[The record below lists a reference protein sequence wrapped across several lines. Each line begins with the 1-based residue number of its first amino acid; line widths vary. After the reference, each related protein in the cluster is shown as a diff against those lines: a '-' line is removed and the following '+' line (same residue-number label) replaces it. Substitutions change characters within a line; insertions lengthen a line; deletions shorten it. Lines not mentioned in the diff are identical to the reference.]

1 MKTEVRNLFIGFFFH
16 LLRCER
22 LESFFLI
29 DDVIR
34 KKRKMKFKKIAMLAA
49 TTFAVFSAVP
59 HISADTNVQKVIDE
73 TYVKPDYVLGYSLDQ
88 SQIEQTLNLLNYDS
102 EKDKKEWKTMT
113 PDVYSSI
120 MNVANDDSLELY
132 SSVKIQKLGKNK
144 ALEVN
149 IVTPQNITKVTAD
162 MYRNAAATLGLEH
175 AQITV
180 ASPVQVTGESA
191 LAGIYYSLEKN
202 GAKVSQESK
211 NLAQEELTTL
221 AGINEENAGK
231 KNFDADKL
239 NVALTDI
246 KTAVANAKNNKKD
259 LSKDDIQKI
268 VEETLKNYKLD
279 GAMSSKQINLIINF
293 AVNLSKSSVVS
304 NKNFTKTLTDLKDS
318 IVDKAGDTFNNINL
332 NFDTNAILKDSGNFF
347 TNAWNAIAGFF
358 GAIWNAIVKFFSGLV
373 G

>member
-1 MKTEVRNLFIGFFFH
+1 MV
-16 LLRCER
+16 
-22 LESFFLI
+22 
-29 DDVIR
+29 
-34 KKRKMKFKKIAMLAA
+34 AA

-102 EKDKKEWKTMT
+102 AKDKKEWKTMT

-120 MNVANDDSLELY
+120 MNAANDDSLELY
-132 SSVKIQKLGKNK
+132 SSVKLQKLGKNK
-144 ALEVN
+144 PLEVN

-221 AGINEENAGK
+221 AGINEENTGK

-293 AVNLSKSSVVS
+293 AVNLSKSNVVS

-332 NFDTNAILKDSGNFF
+332 NFDANPIMKDSGNFF
-347 TNAWNAIAGFF
+347 TNVWNAIAGFF
-358 GAIWNAIVKFFSGLV
+358 VGIWNAIVKFFS
-373 G
+373 

>member
-1 MKTEVRNLFIGFFFH
+1 MWEAWD
-16 LLRCER
+16 
-22 LESFFLI
+22 FFLI

-102 EKDKKEWKTMT
+102 AKDKKEWKTMT
-113 PDVYSSI
+113 PEIYSSI

-202 GAKVSQESK
+202 GAKVSQENK

-221 AGINEENAGK
+221 AGINEENTGK

-246 KTAVANAKNNKKD
+246 KTAVANAKNNKQD

-332 NFDTNAILKDSGNFF
+332 NFDANAILKDSGNFF
-347 TNAWNAIAGFF
+347 TNVWNAIAGFF
-358 GAIWNAIVKFFSGLV
+358 VGIWNAIVKFFSGLV

>member
-1 MKTEVRNLFIGFFFH
+1 MK
-16 LLRCER
+16 LR
-22 LESFFLI
+22 
-29 DDVIR
+29 
-34 KKRKMKFKKIAMLAA
+34 KIALFVASTVA
-49 TTFAVFSAVP
+49 LFSGIP
-59 HISADTNVQKVIDE
+59 HVSADSNVQKVIDE

-88 SQIEQTLNLLNYDS
+88 SQIEQTLSLLNYDS
-102 EKDKKEWKTMT
+102 SKDKEEWKTMT
-113 PDVYSSI
+113 PEVYSSI

-144 ALEVN
+144 PLEVN

-162 MYRNAAATLGLEH
+162 MYRNAAVTLGLEH

-180 ASPVQVTGESA
+180 ASPIQVTGESA

-211 NLAQEELTTL
+211 DLAQEELTTL

-231 KNFDADKL
+231 KNFNADKL

-246 KTAVANAKNNKKD
+246 KTAVANAKQNNQD
-259 LSKDDIQKI
+259 LTKDDIRKI

-279 GAMSSKQINLIINF
+279 TTVTGDQINLIVNF
-293 AVNLSKSSVVS
+293 AVNLSKSNVISS
-304 NKNFTKTLTDLKDS
+304 KNFTKTLTDLKDS
-318 IVDKAGDTFNNINL
+318 IIDKAGDTFNNVNI
-332 NFDTNAILKDSGNFF
+332 NFDTDAILKDSGNFF
-347 TNAWNAIAGFF
+347 TNVWNAIAGFF

>member
-1 MKTEVRNLFIGFFFH
+1 MK
-16 LLRCER
+16 LR
-22 LESFFLI
+22 
-29 DDVIR
+29 
-34 KKRKMKFKKIAMLAA
+34 KIALFVASTVA
-49 TTFAVFSAVP
+49 LFSGIP
-59 HISADTNVQKVIDE
+59 HVSADTNVQKVIDE
-73 TYVKPDYVLGYSLDQ
+73 TYVKPDYVLGYSIDQ
-88 SQIEQTLNLLNYDS
+88 SQIEQTLSLLNYDS
-102 EKDKKEWKTMT
+102 SKDKEEWKTMT
-113 PDVYSSI
+113 PEVYSSI

-246 KTAVANAKNNKKD
+246 KTAVANAKNNKQD

-332 NFDTNAILKDSGNFF
+332 NFDANAILKDSGNFF
-347 TNAWNAIAGFF
+347 TNVWNAIAGFF
-358 GAIWNAIVKFFSGLV
+358 VGIWNAIVKFFSGLV

>member
-1 MKTEVRNLFIGFFFH
+1 
-16 LLRCER
+16 
-22 LESFFLI
+22 
-29 DDVIR
+29 
-34 KKRKMKFKKIAMLAA
+34 MKFKKIAMLAA

-132 SSVKIQKLGKNK
+132 SSVKLQKLGKNK

>member
-102 EKDKKEWKTMT
+102 AKDKKEWKTMT

-221 AGINEENAGK
+221 SGINEENAGK

-332 NFDTNAILKDSGNFF
+332 NFDANAILKDSGNFF

>member
-1 MKTEVRNLFIGFFFH
+1 MKL
-16 LLRCER
+16 
-22 LESFFLI
+22 
-29 DDVIR
+29 
-34 KKRKMKFKKIAMLAA
+34 KKIALFVTTTLALF
-49 TTFAVFSAVP
+49 TAVP
-59 HISADTNVQKVIDE
+59 RVSADSNVQKVIDE

-102 EKDKKEWKTMT
+102 SKDKEEWKTMT
-113 PDVYSSI
+113 PEVYSSI

-144 ALEVN
+144 PLEVN

-162 MYRNAAATLGLEH
+162 MYRNAAVTLGLEH

-180 ASPVQVTGESA
+180 ASPIQVTGESA

-211 NLAQEELTTL
+211 DLAQEELKTL
-221 AGINEENAGK
+221 SGINEENAGK

-246 KTAVANAKNNKKD
+246 KTAVANAKQNNQD
-259 LSKDDIQKI
+259 LSKDDIRKI
-268 VEETLKNYKLD
+268 VEESVVLKNYKLD
-279 GAMSSKQINLIINF
+279 TTVTGNQINLIVNF
-293 AVNLSKSSVVS
+293 AVNLSKSSVIS
-304 NKNFTKTLTDLKDS
+304 SKSFTKTLSDLKDS

>member
-1 MKTEVRNLFIGFFFH
+1 MKL
-16 LLRCER
+16 
-22 LESFFLI
+22 
-29 DDVIR
+29 
-34 KKRKMKFKKIAMLAA
+34 KKIALFVTTTLALF
-49 TTFAVFSAVP
+49 TAVP
-59 HISADTNVQKVIDE
+59 RVSADSNVQKVIDE

-88 SQIEQTLNLLNYDS
+88 SQIEQTLSLLNYDS
-102 EKDKKEWKTMT
+102 SKDKEDWKTMT
-113 PDVYSSI
+113 PEVYSSI

-211 NLAQEELTTL
+211 DLAQEELNTL
-221 AGINEENAGK
+221 SGINEENAGK

-246 KTAVANAKNNKKD
+246 KTAVANAKQNNQD
-259 LSKDDIQKI
+259 LSKDDIRKI

-279 GAMSSKQINLIINF
+279 TTVTGNQINLIVNF
-293 AVNLSKSSVVS
+293 AVNLSKSSVIS
-304 NKNFTKTLTDLKDS
+304 SKNFTKTLTDLKDS

-332 NFDTNAILKDSGNFF
+332 KFDTNAILKDSGNFF
-347 TNAWNAIAGFF
+347 TNAWNAI
-358 GAIWNAIVKFFSGLV
+358 VKFFSGLV

>member
-1 MKTEVRNLFIGFFFH
+1 
-16 LLRCER
+16 
-22 LESFFLI
+22 
-29 DDVIR
+29 
-34 KKRKMKFKKIAMLAA
+34 MKFKKIAMLAA

-102 EKDKKEWKTMT
+102 AKDKKEWKTMT
-113 PDVYSSI
+113 PEIYSSI

-132 SSVKIQKLGKNK
+132 SSVKLQKLGKNK

-221 AGINEENAGK
+221 AGINEENTGK

-332 NFDTNAILKDSGNFF
+332 NFDANAILKDSGNFF
-347 TNAWNAIAGFF
+347 TNVWNAIAGFF
-358 GAIWNAIVKFFSGLV
+358 VGIWNAIVKFFS
-373 G
+373 

>member
-1 MKTEVRNLFIGFFFH
+1 
-16 LLRCER
+16 
-22 LESFFLI
+22 
-29 DDVIR
+29 
-34 KKRKMKFKKIAMLAA
+34 MKFKKIAMLAA

-102 EKDKKEWKTMT
+102 AKDKKEWKTMT

-221 AGINEENAGK
+221 AGINEENTGK

-259 LSKDDIQKI
+259 LSKNDIQKI

-332 NFDTNAILKDSGNFF
+332 NFDANAILKDSGNFF
-347 TNAWNAIAGFF
+347 TNVWNAIAGFF
-358 GAIWNAIVKFFSGLV
+358 VGIWNAIVKFFSGLV

>member
-1 MKTEVRNLFIGFFFH
+1 
-16 LLRCER
+16 
-22 LESFFLI
+22 
-29 DDVIR
+29 
-34 KKRKMKFKKIAMLAA
+34 MKFKKIAMLAA

-102 EKDKKEWKTMT
+102 AKDKKEWKAMT

-132 SSVKIQKLGKNK
+132 SSVKLQKLGKNK

-221 AGINEENAGK
+221 SGINEENAGK